1 MVVGR
6 EEDMENRIGLH
17 ANYFRG
23 TQLEWD
29 MCSIAEFLIEQ
40 GGTAMEL
47 MPDHLFR
54 LSRGE
59 FCRFRDL
66 TQANNIELIVGA
78 GRSPQTDASS
88 PDPEIREAAYRRAAE
103 LIRLLGEAG
112 CHKWDGLVHAC
123 WPGRPQGILT
133 DGVKREYTE
142 RSVEGMRR
150 ILPLLEE
157 AEIDV
162 YLEVVNRF
170 EHFIFNTVEEG
181 VNFCRE
187 VGSRRVRLLIDTYHM
202 NIEEH
207 SICDAIRQC
216 ADSGCL
222 GHFHVGEANRSIP
235 GTVPSHMDWDGIFGT
250 LRDVRYEGAYILEP
264 VIKNGCQFAAN
275 TALWRDL
282 SGGAGIAEMKRKAA
296 AGLEFVRAHC
306 KSRIEVEN

>member
-1 MVVGR
+1 
-6 EEDMENRIGLH
+6 MENRIGLH

-23 TQLEWD
+23 TELEWD
-29 MCSIAEFLIEQ
+29 MYSIAEFLIEQ

-54 LSRGE
+54 LSHDE
-59 FCRFRDL
+59 LYRFRDL

-78 GRSPQTDASS
+78 GRSEQTDASS
-88 PDPEIREAAYRRAAE
+88 PDPKVREASYRRAVE
-103 LIRLLGEAG
+103 IIRLLKEVG

-133 DGVKREYTE
+133 EDVKKEYTA
-142 RSVEGMRR
+142 RSVAGMKR
-150 ILPLLEE
+150 IVPLLEE

-181 VNFCRE
+181 VDFCKT
-187 VGSRRVRLLIDTYHM
+187 VGSERVQLLIDTYHM

-207 SICDAIRQC
+207 SICDAIRVC
-216 ADSGCL
+216 ADSGYL
-222 GHFHVGEANRSIP
+222 GHFHVGEANRCVP
-235 GTVPSHMDWDGIFGT
+235 GTVPTHMDWKAIFGT
-250 LRDVRYEGAYILEP
+250 LKEVRYEGAYILEP

-282 SGGAGIAEMKRKAA
+282 SGGADIAEMKNKAGI
-296 AGLEFVRAHC
+296 GLGFV
-306 KSRIEVEN
+306 KSQCN